1 MALIAVAEAV
11 ARIVAGVVPLPC
23 EAVPLGEA
31 LDRALG
37 RDLAARRTQPPW
49 NASAMDGYAVR
60 AADIETVP
68 VTLKVI
74 GAAPA
79 GHPFSGRVKA
89 GDAVRIFTGAP
100 VPQGAD
106 TVVIQ
111 EDTERQGDQ
120 VLIRQSV
127 AAGRNV
133 RQRGIDFHDGEV
145 LIQAGRRL
153 RPRDIALA
161 AAMNHADLPVC
172 RRPRIAVLAT
182 GDELAP
188 PGTDPGPD
196 RIISSNSY
204 GVAAMIRQFGG
215 EPVDL
220 GIARDTHEAL
230 ADGIRR
236 AQGMRADV
244 LVTLGGASVGDHDLV
259 QESLK
264 AEGLALDFWKIAM
277 RPGKPLMFGRLGDM
291 RVLGLPGN
299 PVSAMVCA
307 RLFLIPLVEALL
319 GLADPAPGDS
329 PAILGADLPEND
341 HRQDYLR
348 ATVVRDAAGRLVA
361 TPFARQDS
369 SMLSTLCQSDAF
381 IVRAPHAPPARAGD
395 PCTVMLLDF

>member
-1 MALIAVAEAV
+1 MALIPVAEAV
-11 ARIVAGVVPLPC
+11 ERIVAGVVALPC
-23 EAVPLGEA
+23 EPVLLGEA
-31 LDRALG
+31 QGRALG

-49 NASAMDGYAVR
+49 NVSAMDGYAVR
-60 AADIETVP
+60 AADIERIP
-68 VTLKVI
+68 ATLEVI
-74 GAAPA
+74 GVAPA
-79 GHPFSGRVKA
+79 GHPFNGEVKA
-89 GDAVRIFTGAP
+89 GEAVRIFTGAP
-100 VPQGAD
+100 VPEGAD

-111 EDTERQGDQ
+111 EDTDRHGDRI
-120 VLIRQSV
+120 VIRQQL

-133 RQRGIDFHDGEV
+133 RPRGIDFQEGQV
-145 LIQAGRRL
+145 LIRAGRRV

-161 AAMNHADLPVC
+161 AAMNHADLPVR

-215 EPVDL
+215 DPVDL
-220 GIARDTHEAL
+220 GIALDTHEAL
-230 ADGIRR
+230 AGGIRR
-236 AQGMRADV
+236 AQAAEAEV

-259 QESLK
+259 QDALK
-264 AEGLALDFWKIAM
+264 AEGLELDFWQIAM
-277 RPGKPLMFGRLGDM
+277 RPGKPLMFGRLGAM

-319 GLADPAPGDS
+319 GLADQGPCDR

-341 HRQDYLR
+341 RRQDYIR
-348 ATVVRDAAGRLVA
+348 ATAVRDEIGRIVA
-361 TPFARQDS
+361 TPFERQDS
-369 SMLSTLCQSDAF
+369 SMLSTLGRSDAF
-381 IVRAPHAPPARAGD
+381 IVRAPHAPAARAGEA
-395 PCTVMLLDF
+395 CTVMLIDF